1 MGVVIIAVAAAA
13 ASAAVLLSRS
23 DPVPTVVPNS
33 LVKIDPR
40 SNEVVEVIHV
50 GRFPGK
56 VASGNGFIWV
66 VNIEDETVTRVP
78 TRSGPAELVAGL
90 RVEQPTGLSAD
101 DARGVFVGSFAASEV
116 VRVNPSTLQVEER
129 LRLPGET
136 ASFVASGGGSLWV
149 TQPPVGF
156 QGAIPSAISRVSIL
170 NDRVER
176 RFAVPV
182 GVLPGQ
188 IAFGAGAAWVANVG
202 DGTVWRIDAATN
214 RIKRIQ
220 VGSQP
225 TDIAIGFDS
234 VWVPCLG
241 RNSVWRLDAATGKVE
256 AIIPTGDESL
266 ALAAGADAP
275 SRGSTRART
284 GS

>member
-1 MGVVIIAVAAAA
+1 
-13 ASAAVLLSRS
+13 
-23 DPVPTVVPNS
+23 
-33 LVKIDPR
+33 
-40 SNEVVEVIHV
+40 
-50 GRFPGK
+50 
-56 VASGNGFIWV
+56 
-66 VNIEDETVTRVP
+66 
-78 TRSGPAELVAGL
+78 
-90 RVEQPTGLSAD
+90 
-101 DARGVFVGSFAASEV
+101 VGSFAASEV
-116 VRVNPSTLQVEER
+116 VRVDPSTLQVEER

-136 ASFVASGGGSLWV
+136 ASFVASGAGSLWV

-176 RFAVPV
+176 RFTVPV

-225 TDIAIGFDS
+225 TDVAIGFDS

-256 AIIPTGDESL
+256 AIIPTGNESL
-266 ALAAGADAP
+266 AVAAGADAVWVTNQAEGTV
-275 SRGSTRART
+275 SRIDPRT
-284 GS
+284 NMVVKTIRLGFNPHGVAVAGGAVWVAVAQGLI